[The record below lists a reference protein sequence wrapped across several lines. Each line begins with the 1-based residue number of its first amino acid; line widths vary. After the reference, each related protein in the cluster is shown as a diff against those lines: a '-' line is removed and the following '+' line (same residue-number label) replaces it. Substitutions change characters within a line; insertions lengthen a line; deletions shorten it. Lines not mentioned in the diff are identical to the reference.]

1 MALNVNIL
9 DTYYMAGLW
18 EGLSPVNTFFRDRY
32 FPTGAGDI
40 FAADKI
46 LCEYRDGD
54 NGRAPFM
61 TLDADPINV
70 KRSGYELHD
79 YAPTCIKQSRNLT
92 ADQLKQR
99 GFGEAILSDS
109 TEEERAA
116 KLVTEDLALLERR
129 IVRTEELLCA
139 TVMINNGFSVVENV
153 GADANGD
160 PIPGPTAQVQFYDP
174 NVGNDGAYS
183 IGSQWTT
190 NTGWTEIVEDVRNMC
205 RALSRRGLPHTD
217 LIVGQEVADVLLA
230 NKDFRALV
238 DKMSG
243 IIIASP
249 IVQEL
254 TKYDGVS
261 LLGVINFG
269 GYNLNVIVVD
279 EQYQDK
285 VYDSGSGTYVTSW
298 VNYFPADSIMVTA
311 PGAGHLMYAHIV
323 HMDEDG
329 SIETIKGKRVPDLFV
344 DRRHKTREIILESRP
359 FAAPKNYSPWI
370 YAANVT

>member
-32 FPTGAGDI
+32 FPTAPGDI
-40 FAADKI
+40 YAADKV
-46 LCEYRDGD
+46 LVEYRDGD
-54 NGRAPFM
+54 NGMAPFM
-61 TLDADPINV
+61 LLDADPINV
-70 KRSGYELHD
+70 KRGGYEIHD

-99 GFGEAILSDS
+99 GFGEAILSNS

-116 KLVTEDLALLERR
+116 HLVQEDLAMLERR
-129 IVRTEELLCA
+129 FARTEELLCA
-139 TVMINNGFSVVENV
+139 NTMINNGFTVNEMIDADTIGNV
-153 GADANGD
+153 A
-160 PIPGPTAQVQFYDP
+160 TVQFYDP
-174 NVGNDGAYS
+174 NKGNDGVYTIS
-183 IGSQWTT
+183 IQWTT
-190 NTGWTEIVEDVRNMC
+190 STAWSAIVADVRAMC

-217 LIVGQEVADVLLA
+217 LIVGQAVADILLGNA
-230 NKDFRALV
+230 DFQRLV
-238 DKMSG
+238 NRDSG

-261 LLGVINFG
+261 LIGIVNFG
-269 GYNLNVIVVD
+269 GYRLNVISVD

-285 VYDSGSGTYVTSW
+285 VGGSVTW
-298 VNYFPADSIMVTA
+298 VNYFPAKGMMVTA

-329 SIETIKGKRVPDLFV
+329 NVDTITGKRVPDLFV
-344 DRRHKTREIILESRP
+344 DRRRKIREIILESRP
-359 FAAPKNYSPWI
+359 FAAPNNYSPWV
-370 YAANVT
+370 YAANVVA